1 MLTGQGGKSDR
12 RATHRTSWAEKQMT
26 SESGYDPSNLGWRLR
41 VLRLRHSKTLLD
53 LAQKANL
60 DISYL
65 SRLERDALQH
75 AKPKPD
81 TINKVLDALGASTQE
96 RDAVYHIEHAPLEE
110 AEVARRVTELAEI
123 EEENPEPVVLADEHW
138 YVWYHNRAAR
148 AALGLSRE
156 EYYRTVGDHMFL
168 GLIDPQSPRY
178 SRVAEEDRERI
189 FALRANMFRVH
200 FAGEE
205 FDRWYERIVR
215 RIYDFPWAAAI
226 WERQDLDEA
235 PLVVERHDMVVQN
248 PLKGKLRFR
257 FQMNHLTANPRF
269 VVVTWTTLDR
279 ETSTR
284 LKELRALPE
293 FAYTIDPGQYRINI
307 PADEYRVVSSE

>member
-1 MLTGQGGKSDR
+1 M
-12 RATHRTSWAEKQMT
+12 QMT

-81 TINKVLDALGASTQE
+81 TINKVLDALGATTQE

-110 AEVARRVTELAEI
+110 SEVARRVSELAEI
-123 EEENPEPVVLADEHW
+123 EEENPEPVLLADEHW

-148 AALGLSRE
+148 AALGLSSE
-156 EYYRTVGDHMFL
+156 EYERTIGDHMFL
-168 GLIDPQSPRY
+168 GLIDPKSPRY
-178 SRVAEEDRERI
+178 SRVAEEDRERL
-189 FALRANMFRVH
+189 FALRASMFRVH

-205 FDRWYERIVR
+205 FDRWYEGIVR

-226 WERQDLDEA
+226 WENPELSVA
-235 PLVVERHDMVVQN
+235 PLVVERHDMIVQN
-248 PLKGKLRFR
+248 PLVGKMRFR
-257 FQMNHLTANPRF
+257 FQLNHLTANPRF
-269 VVVTWTTLDR
+269 VVASWTPLDR
-279 ETSTR
+279 ETSSR
-284 LKELRALPE
+284 LKDLRARPE
-293 FAYTIDPGQYRINI
+293 FAYTIEPWQYR
-307 PADEYRVVSSE
+307 ATMTSEEYGVVSSE